1 VELFSN
7 FRIKLKVVFAFM
19 SFRPERLAEAI
30 KKEVSELLT
39 EELKDPRIGFVSITS
54 VEVSKD
60 LRYASIFASVFGELA
75 EQKASLEVLQKA
87 HGFIRGELAKRIRL
101 RYTPEIT
108 FKLDESI
115 ERGSRLIALMNEVR
129 DKDVGKD
136 E

>member
-1 VELFSN
+1 
-7 FRIKLKVVFAFM
+7 M

-30 KKEVSELLT
+30 KKELSEILS

-60 LRYASIFASVFGELA
+60 LRYANIFISVFGEPS
-75 EQKASLEVLQKA
+75 ERKASFEALQKA

-101 RYTPEIT
+101 RYTPEIN

-115 ERGSRLIALMNEVR
+115 ERGTRLISLMNEVK
-129 DKDVGKD
+129 DKDVGQND
-136 E
+136 

>member
-1 VELFSN
+1 
-7 FRIKLKVVFAFM
+7 M

>member
-1 VELFSN
+1 
-7 FRIKLKVVFAFM
+7 M

-30 KKEVSELLT
+30 KKEISELLR

-60 LRYASIFASVFGELA
+60 LRYANVFVSVFGEPA
-75 EQKASLEVLQKA
+75 QQKASIEALQKA
-87 HGFIRGELAKRIRL
+87 QGFIRGELGRRIRL

-108 FKLDESI
+108 FKLDQSI
-115 ERGSRLIALMNEVR
+115 SHGSRIIALMEEVR
-129 DKDVGKD
+129 EKGGCVD

>member
-1 VELFSN
+1 
-7 FRIKLKVVFAFM
+7 M

-30 KKEVSELLT
+30 KKEVSDLLR
-39 EELKDPRIGFVSITS
+39 EELKDPRIGFVTITS

-60 LRYASIFASVFGELA
+60 LRYANIYASVLGNA
-75 EQKASLEVLQKA
+75 ADQKSTIEALQKA
-87 HGFIRGELAKRIRL
+87 QGFIRGELGKRIRL

-115 ERGSRLIALMNEVR
+115 GRGARLISLMEEVKE
-129 DKDVGKD
+129 KDGVKH

>member
-1 VELFSN
+1 
-7 FRIKLKVVFAFM
+7 M

-30 KKEVSELLT
+30 KKEVSGMLR
-39 EELKDPRIGFVSITS
+39 EELKDPRIGFVTITF

-60 LRYASIFASVFGELA
+60 LRYANIFASVFGKQS
-75 EQKASLEVLQKA
+75 EQKATMEALQKA
-87 HGFIRGELAKRIRL
+87 QGFIRGELGKRIRL

-115 ERGSRLIALMNEVR
+115 DRGARLLQLMEKVKE
-129 DKDVGKD
+129 KDGVKD

>member
-1 VELFSN
+1 
-7 FRIKLKVVFAFM
+7 M

-60 LRYASIFASVFGELA
+60 LRYASVYISVFGEAA
-75 EQKASLEVLQKA
+75 ERKASFEALQKA

-101 RYTPEIT
+101 RYMPEIT

-115 ERGSRLIALMNEVR
+115 ERGSRLIALMNEVK
-129 DKDVGKD
+129 DKDAGPYD
-136 E
+136 

>member
-1 VELFSN
+1 
-7 FRIKLKVVFAFM
+7 M

-60 LRYASIFASVFGELA
+60 LRYANIYVSVFGETA
-75 EQKASLEVLQKA
+75 EQKASLEALQKA
-87 HGFIRGELAKRIRL
+87 QGFIRGELAKRIRL

-129 DKDVGKD
+129 DKNDD
-136 E
+136 

>member
-1 VELFSN
+1 
-7 FRIKLKVVFAFM
+7 M

-60 LRYASIFASVFGELA
+60 LRYANIYFSVFGETD
-75 EQKASLEVLQKA
+75 EQKASLEALRKA
-87 HGFIRGELAKRIRL
+87 QGFIRGELAKRIRL

-129 DKDVGKD
+129 DKNDD
-136 E
+136 

>member
-1 VELFSN
+1 
-7 FRIKLKVVFAFM
+7 M

-60 LRYASIFASVFGELA
+60 LRYANIFVSVFGEKPERKESLEA
-75 EQKASLEVLQKA
+75 LQKAS
-87 HGFIRGELAKRIRL
+87 GFIRGELAKRIRL
-101 RYTPEIT
+101 RYTPEIV

-115 ERGSRLIALMNEVR
+115 ERGSRLIALINEVR
-129 DKDVGKD
+129 DKEAGQDD
-136 E
+136 

>member
-1 VELFSN
+1 
-7 FRIKLKVVFAFM
+7 M

-30 KKEVSELLT
+30 KKEVSSLLR

-60 LRYASIFASVFGELA
+60 LRYANIFASVFGGPA
-75 EQKASLEVLQKA
+75 EQKATIGALQKA
-87 HGFIRGELAKRIRL
+87 QGFVRGELAKRIRL

-108 FKLDESI
+108 FKLDHSI
-115 ERGSRLIALMNEVR
+115 SRGSRLIELMNEVR
-129 DKDVGKD
+129 EKDVASD

>member
-1 VELFSN
+1 
-7 FRIKLKVVFAFM
+7 M

-60 LRYASIFASVFGELA
+60 LRYASIFASVFGEPA
-75 EQKASLEVLQKA
+75 ERKASLEALQKA
-87 HGFIRGELAKRIRL
+87 QGFIRGELAKRIRL

-129 DKDVGKD
+129 DKDIGKD